1 MHKSCAVEQN
11 VERAGL
17 FQSQINGLW
26 VGDIKV
32 QSSDTIQFRQFG
44 KGFFIDVCGIDL
56 RAFANIG
63 LYASPANSLARRSY
77 QGFFPASRLFSV
89 IVKHFLHHGPL
100 LAFGSTLQWNLTG
113 VRQLPPFSGCRVC
126 RYFRGVLRKIL
137 PVVFPVTEQDV
148 FRFAQKD

>member
-56 RAFANIG
+56 RAFALALPIPW
-63 LYASPANSLARRSY
+63 PAAVIRA
-77 QGFFPASRLFSV
+77 FFPASRLFSV